1 MTEVQTSIRMR
12 KQLLEWAKE
21 IVGGRDVVDGPEAAN
36 ELAERIGNA
45 IQRDPEFL
53 ASYLE
58 QEVRPRAYDIIRSVF
73 KRGRPGVIE
82 YADGTM
88 ETEEHFEAA
97 SSTDSRFEEW
107 WVHASGK
114 YHRFK
119 HMDGF
124 TLDAA
129 ISEGHQRVKFD
140 LIPIRMW
147 ELARKGLDRPD
158 QTVEERY
165 SDTDLAGLLAQA
177 RTQIDKEYTC

>member
-1 MTEVQTSIRMR
+1 MTDVQTPIKLR
-12 KQLLEWAKE
+12 KQILEWAKE
-21 IVGGRDVVDGPEAAN
+21 IVGGRDIVDGPEAAN
-36 ELAERIGNA
+36 ELADRIGAA

-58 QEVRPRAYDIIRSVF
+58 QEVRPRAYETIRSVF
-73 KRGRPGVIE
+73 KRVRPGAIE
-82 YADGTM
+82 YADGMM
-88 ETEEHFEAA
+88 ESQEHFEAEA
-97 SSTDSRFEEW
+97 SGDSPFEEW

-119 HMDGF
+119 RMDGF

-129 ISEGHQRVKFD
+129 ISEGHQRVKYD

-147 ELARKGLDRPD
+147 ELARGGLEAPD

-165 SDTDLAGLLAQA
+165 SDIELAGLLDKA